1 MHFKRPKFYT
11 SFAALN
17 MSQFFSALNDNIFK
31 LLLVFLMIT
40 IKGPEHANT
49 ILALVGAVFVIPF
62 LLFASLAGSL
72 ADRFSKGSIIHFT
85 RLLEIVIMG
94 LGVIAFAF
102 QTALGG
108 YTVLFLMAT
117 QSAIFSPA
125 KYGVIPEIVA
135 RGRISHC
142 NGVLTATTYLAIILG
157 TFLASFL
164 SEITQ
169 KNFVLASSFCVLIAL
184 MSTAVSLGIKKTKA
198 QAAKTKVSTR
208 FISDILKTLKRSR
221 QIRYLFPTIVF
232 GAFFLFMGAYT
243 QLNIIPFAMQALH
256 LSAIQGGYLF
266 LMTAIG
272 IGIGSFLAG
281 RFSGKEVELGFI
293 PLSALGIGVVLMALF
308 FFRHNF
314 HVVVPLL
321 ILLGLF
327 GGFYAVPV
335 DAFIQTS
342 SPNVDRGRNV
352 AAANFLSFLGVILA
366 SFFIAFLGNVLGLS
380 AAAGFFIVGIM
391 TLVLAVVLLIVMADQ
406 VIRLLIAKT
415 GYLLW
420 NLKVVG
426 RTNLRLTPPA
436 LLVGPRTSWL
446 DTVVVMATLPRLI
459 RYIVPIEKDALK
471 RQTRFY
477 RLLHI
482 IPVDLK
488 HFAPLGMP
496 ILHEIKKELQL
507 GHSVCLM
514 YPVDL
519 PEESMESWKAALK
532 KHLQDIAIPILPIHI
547 SRTAPPKEAGH
558 IAQFLSLFRQPIK
571 VSYGG
576 KIR

>member
-40 IKGPEHANT
+40 IKGPEHSNT

-72 ADRFSKGSIIHFT
+72 ADRFSKGSIIYFT
-85 RLLEIVIMG
+85 RLLEIIIMS
-94 LGVIAFAF
+94 LGVVAFAF

-117 QSAIFSPA
+117 QSALFSPA

-135 RGRISHC
+135 KGRISHC

-164 SEITQ
+164 SEVTH
-169 KNFVLASSFCVLIAL
+169 KNFVVASSFCVLIAL
-184 MSTAVSLGIKKTKA
+184 VSTAVSLGIKKTKP
-198 QAAKTKVSTR
+198 QAATTKVSTR
-208 FISDILKTLKRSR
+208 FIKDILATLKRAR
-221 QIRYLFPTIVF
+221 RIRYLFPTIVF

-243 QLNIIPFAMQALH
+243 QLNIIPFAMQALD

-293 PLSALGIGVVLMALF
+293 PLAAFGIGVALTTLF

-321 ILLGLF
+321 ILLGLC

-335 DAFIQTS
+335 DAFIQTA
-342 SPNVDRGRNV
+342 SPKADRGRNV

-366 SFFIAFLGNVLGLS
+366 SFFIAFLGNVLDLS
-380 AAAGFFIVGIM
+380 AASGFFIVGIM
-391 TLVLAVVLLIVMADQ
+391 TLMLSVVLLFVMADQ
-406 VIRLLIAKT
+406 VMRLLIAKV

-420 NLKVVG
+420 NLKVMG
-426 RTNLRLTPPA
+426 RTNLRLSPPA

-459 RYIVPIEKDALK
+459 RYIVPIEKNALK
-471 RQTRFY
+471 RKTRFY
-477 RLLHI
+477 RLLRI
-482 IPVDLK
+482 IPIDIEY
-488 HFAPLGMP
+488 FAPIGMP
-496 ILHEIKKELQL
+496 TLHEIKKELQL

-519 PEESMESWKAALK
+519 PEESMASWKAALE
-532 KHLQDIAIPILPIHI
+532 KHLQEVAVPVIPIHI
-547 SRTAPPKEAGH
+547 SRTAPPKGVGH
-558 IAQFLSLFRQPIK
+558 ISQFFSLFKHPIK
-571 VSYGG
+571 VSYGS
-576 KIR
+576 KLQ